1 MTFVRDHQY
10 SLFVIAIP
18 PSGKY
23 FAVKAVNPA
32 TKMETVIVMK
42 HVKTNGPHFGV
53 LSINS
58 NAEKKEYKEIV
69 AKHVISALDLL

>member
-1 MTFVRDHQY
+1 
-10 SLFVIAIP
+10 
-18 PSGKY
+18 
-23 FAVKAVNPA
+23 
-32 TKMETVIVMK
+32 METVIVMK

-53 LSINS
+53 LYINS